1 MNGRLT
7 FEKTELK
14 FLLEQE
20 FLIHTDSFEDA
31 EYAKA
36 RIALSDYENVEGF
49 FEATGWARD
58 NPELRTE
65 DYLTRNRIC
74 RWWNGRLVYFSR
86 ILWEDDE
93 RMGTKR

>member
-20 FLIHTDSFEDA
+20 FLIHTDSFEDT
-31 EYAKA
+31 EYTKA
-36 RIALSDYENVEGF
+36 QNALFDYENMDEF
-49 FEATGWARD
+49 FKVTGWARD
-58 NPELRTE
+58 NPECRTE
-65 DYLTRNRIC
+65 NYLTSNRIC

-86 ILWEDDE
+86 IMWEDEDE
-93 RMGTKR
+93 IGSE

>member
-14 FLLEQE
+14 LLLEQE
-20 FLIHTDSFEDA
+20 FLIHTDSFEAA

-36 RIALSDYENVEGF
+36 QKALFDYENVDEF
-49 FEATGWARD
+49 FEATGWTRD

-65 DYLTRNRIC
+65 DYLIRNRIC
-74 RWWNGRLVYFSR
+74 RWWNGRFVYFSR
-86 ILWEDDE
+86 ILWEDDK
-93 RMGTKR
+93 GTGME